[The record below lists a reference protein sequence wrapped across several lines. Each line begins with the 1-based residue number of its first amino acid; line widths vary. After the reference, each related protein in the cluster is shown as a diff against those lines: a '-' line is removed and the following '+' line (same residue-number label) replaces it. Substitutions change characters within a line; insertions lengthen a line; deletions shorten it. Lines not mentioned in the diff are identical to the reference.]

1 MRYFTSDLHLG
12 STLINK
18 YAHRP
23 YDSAKQALDLLVT
36 NINDTCRDT
45 DDVLIHVGDFMLK
58 GADRHDKWAE
68 EDIGLE
74 GYTKETYL
82 EMIKPS
88 VFLIAGNHDSGHN
101 VEAYANNMMIDL
113 NQNWRNVS
121 VSHFPSNSKFYH
133 CPIGSAKQP
142 HIHLCGHVHDKWL
155 VYWDDYKNVMNI
167 NVGVDVWGYRP
178 VRDAELTQLL
188 DVLWNAKVQCPEVMT
203 RKQFDKWHLEN
214 DIFVREQRQQRRAD
228 KHAKKGLTPEECQRR
243 KEAAMRAKGLI
254 K

>member
-23 YDSAKQALDLLVT
+23 YDSAKQALDLLMA

-155 VYWDDYKNVMNI
+155 VYWDEKHFTLNY
-167 NVGVDVWGYRP
+167 NVGCDCHNYRP
-178 VRDAELTQLL
+178 VRDAEITADL
-188 DVLWNAKVQCPEVMT
+188 DYLYNAVIEMPNIMT
-203 RKQFDKWHLEN
+203 ADEFCLYKKQNDFAVENNRLKRKEEKY
-214 DIFVREQRQQRRAD
+214 
-228 KHAKKGLTPEECQRR
+228 KKRGLTPIECQRR
-243 KEAAMRAKGLI
+243 KEEAMRKKGLL